1 MQPSKFDIAAYCR
14 KMEKLIGGQEGQAAL
29 FWKALSFSVDAH
41 QNQKRKSGE
50 AYVSH
55 PCQVALILVDELGV
69 MDPATLAAAMLHDTI
84 EDVPEVTTDLISSLF
99 GKHVAAIV
107 DGCTKISHFS
117 GDRQT
122 FYKLV
127 HRKIF
132 SGAASRIEIM
142 LIKLA
147 DRLHNLRT
155 MASMPKHKRQ
165 KIADET
171 LNVYAPMAGVMG
183 LFGLKREL
191 YDIALTYKFP
201 RQSQKVLAHIRHL
214 QALEEGN
221 RRVVDTLKEAFEQSW
236 VSADIRLKAKGLW
249 AYYNPIENV
258 LVRDIEN
265 PLEIIIV
272 VDDLQSCYR
281 ALGIIN
287 QHFPPIPRTIRDF
300 IANPKPT
307 GYKSLHARANIRGQN
322 YLFKIRTL
330 QMVHDAKKGIIRE
343 WLSLGTVPTSF
354 EREIREMFGILGT
367 DESLSYREMI
377 AASGKKEIYT
387 FTPKGDCHCL
397 PSQSIVLDFAFKV
410 HTEVG
415 LHCISAMVGGKTVK
429 PDYVLK
435 DGDRIQINTQ
445 ERPVRFDPDILHR
458 CQTPRARSELAR
470 LFRLKREALAR
481 DIGRS
486 LLRQELQRYGV
497 PFAVLDA
504 EETID
509 ILEYFGKE
517 NLAALFLDVGQG
529 NLRLKEL
536 VYEITHGLYAGREM
550 LQPPTGALNSIDLES
565 LDPECVKLSQCCQ
578 PLPVD
583 KSLLGL
589 LSERGLSVHKKECP
603 KLNAL
608 KIQREDV
615 VAVRWN
621 LKKTLLEKPQSLLIY
636 KNIPRNRMFM
646 LLSVA
651 PLAMKIS
658 EVVALSTR
666 PEITAWEVN
675 FTAET
680 LQDLKNI
687 LNHFSKS
694 KLEYEFI
701 LEL

>member
-1 MQPSKFDIAAYCR
+1 MHNSKFDIATYCR
-14 KMEKLIGGQEGQAAL
+14 KMEKIIGGQEGKAAL

-69 MDPATLAAAMLHDTI
+69 KDPATLAAAMLHDTI
-84 EDVPEVTTDLISSLF
+84 EDVPEVTTDIISSLF

-132 SGAASRIEIM
+132 SSAASRVEIM

-155 MASMPKHKRQ
+155 MVSMPKHKRQ

-171 LNVYAPMAGVMG
+171 LSVYAPMAGVMG

-191 YDIALTYKFP
+191 YDLALTYKFP
-201 RQSQKVLAHIRHL
+201 RQSQKVLTHIRFL
-214 QALEEGN
+214 ETQEEGN
-221 RRVVDTLKEAFEQSW
+221 KVVDALRDAFEEAW

-249 AYYNPIENV
+249 AYYNVADNV
-258 LVRDIEN
+258 LAKHIEN

-307 GYKSLHARANIRGQN
+307 GYKSLHARANIKGQN

-343 WLSLGTVPTSF
+343 WLSLGTVPTNF
-354 EREIREMFGILGT
+354 EQEIREMFGILGT
-367 DESLSYREMI
+367 DDSLSYREMI

-387 FTPKGDCHCL
+387 FTPNGDCICL

-415 LHCISAMVGGKTVK
+415 LHCNSATVGAKRVK
-429 PDYVLK
+429 ADHVLK

-445 ERPVRFDPDILHR
+445 ERPVKFDPEILPR

-470 LFRLKREALAR
+470 LFRLKRETLAR
-481 DIGRS
+481 EIGKS
-486 LLRQELQRYGV
+486 LVKQELQRYGV
-497 PFAVLDA
+497 PFSVLDY
-504 EETID
+504 EETAD

-517 NLAALFLDVGQG
+517 NLSELFQDLGQG

-536 VYEITHGLYAGREM
+536 VYEIKNGLYAGRQT
-550 LQPPTGALNSIDLES
+550 LLPPTGALNSIDLET

-578 PLPVD
+578 PLPIE

-615 VAVRWN
+615 VALRWN
-621 LKKTLLEKPQSLLIY
+621 LKKTMVEKPQSLLIY
-636 KNIPRNRMFM
+636 KNVPRNRIFM

-651 PLAMKIS
+651 PVAMKIS
-658 EVVALSTR
+658 EVIALSTR
-666 PEITAWEVN
+666 PDVTAWEIN
-675 FTAET
+675 FTVET
-680 LQDLKNI
+680 LQDLKNT
-687 LNHFSKS
+687 LQHFTKS
-694 KLEYEFI
+694 KLEYEFM

>member
-1 MQPSKFDIAAYCR
+1 MHSNKFDIAAYCR
-14 KMEKLIGGQEGQAAL
+14 KMEKIIGGQEGKAAL

-55 PCQVALILVDELGV
+55 PCQVALILADELGV
-69 MDPATLAAAMLHDTI
+69 KDPATLAAAMLHDTI
-84 EDVPEVTTDLISSLF
+84 EDVPEVTTDIISSIF

-132 SGAASRIEIM
+132 SGAASRVEIM

-155 MASMPKHKRQ
+155 MISMPKHKRQ

-191 YDIALTYKFP
+191 YELALTYKFP
-201 RQSQKVLAHIRHL
+201 RQSQKVLAHIR
-214 QALEEGN
+214 ALETQDEGN
-221 RRVVDTLKEAFEQSW
+221 KVVDALKDAFEQAW

-249 AYYNPIENV
+249 SYYNIADNV
-258 LVRDIEN
+258 LAKHVEN

-281 ALGIIN
+281 ALGLVN
-287 QHFPPIPRTIRDF
+287 QQFPPIPRTIRDF

-307 GYKSLHARANIRGQN
+307 GYKSLHARANIKGQN

-343 WLSLGTVPTSF
+343 WLSLGTVPTNF
-354 EREIREMFGILGT
+354 EQEIREMFGILGT
-367 DESLSYREMI
+367 DDSLSYREMI

-387 FTPKGDCHCL
+387 FTPNGDCICL

-415 LHCISAMVGGKTVK
+415 LHCNSAMVGAKKVK
-429 PDYVLK
+429 ADHVLK

-445 ERPVRFDPDILHR
+445 ERSVKFDPEILQR

-470 LFRLKREALAR
+470 LFRLKREALAQE
-481 DIGRS
+481 IGKS
-486 LLRQELQRYGV
+486 LVKQELQRYGV
-497 PFAVLDA
+497 PFSVLDS
-504 EETID
+504 EETAD

-517 NLAALFLDVGQG
+517 NLRELFQDMGQG

-536 VYEITHGLYAGREM
+536 VYEIKNGLYAGRQT
-550 LQPPTGALNSIDLES
+550 LLPPTGALNSIELETI
-565 LDPECVKLSQCCQ
+565 DPECVKLSQCCQ
-578 PLPVD
+578 PLPIE

-589 LSERGLSVHKKECP
+589 LSERGLSVHKKECQ

-615 VAVRWN
+615 IALRWN
-621 LKKTLLEKPQSLLIY
+621 LKKTMVEKPQSLLIY
-636 KNIPRNRMFM
+636 KNVPRNRIFM

-651 PLAMKIS
+651 PISMKIS
-658 EVVALSTR
+658 EVIALSTR
-666 PEITAWEVN
+666 PDVIAWEIN
-675 FTAET
+675 FSVET
-680 LQDLKNI
+680 LQDLKNT
-687 LNHFSKS
+687 LQHFSKS
-694 KLEYEFI
+694 KLEYEFM